1 VKIYVAAGE
10 GLRKKEGHEARVKV
24 PPTKH
29 ESSYTYSFKR
39 DKKIIP
45 THRCKNTLMPG
56 DLNMFRFMIMS
67 ASSFTMSK
75 ASKAHWWRTFS
86 KCEAKLGTAFPRP
99 LILRMLCTPMRFY
112 FTLKSL
118 TQDGEGIMVDVS
130 VT

>member
-10 GLRKKEGHEARVKV
+10 GLGKKEGHDERVKV
-24 PPTKH
+24 PPRKD
-29 ESSYTYSFKR
+29 ESSYTYSLR
-39 DKKIIP
+39 EIKKINP

-67 ASSFTMSK
+67 ASSFAMSK